1 MAASPLLFLLMQ
13 SYLVYQAAL
22 DVTSDTEQH
31 VVRTHICLVCCPSGP
46 LLLAVVA
53 AYCDHA
59 PCGLCLVECGY
70 TCWNLSRA
78 GTVPR
83 AVHCLWDQITLL

>member
-31 VVRTHICLVCCPSGP
+31 VVRTNICLVCCPSGP
-46 LLLAVVA
+46 LLPAVVV
-53 AYCDHA
+53 
-59 PCGLCLVECGY
+59 GL
-70 TCWNLSRA
+70 
-78 GTVPR
+78 TVTMLPVVC
-83 AVHCLWDQITLL
+83 A